1 MSKLPLPDAVAQ
13 FIAYTITEDIGEGDH
28 TSLSCIPA
36 TATGQAQLVMKQEGV
51 LAGVA
56 LAGYIFAAIDPTLS
70 FTPLINDGQF
80 VKTGDKVFTVAGS
93 ARSILMAERLVLN
106 FMQRMSGIA
115 TLTHQFVA
123 ALAGTTTRILDT
135 RKTTPGLRYFEK
147 WAVRIGGGTNHRMGL
162 YDMIMVK
169 DNHIDFAGGIAPAI
183 YNVRNYLRS
192 HNLDLKV
199 EVETRNLTELE
210 AVLADGGVD
219 IVMLDNFTF
228 EDTRQA
234 VAMIDK
240 QLECESS
247 GNITLDTV
255 AEYAACGVDFIS
267 SGALTHSAKSL
278 DMSLKA
284 DF

>member
-1 MSKLPLPDAVAQ
+1 MSNLTLPDDVAQ
-13 FIAYTITEDIGEGDH
+13 FITYTIKEDIGEGDH

-36 TATGQAQLVMKQEGV
+36 AASGQAQLVMKQKGV

-56 LAGYIFAAIDPTLS
+56 LAGYIFAAIDPALS
-70 FTPLINDGQF
+70 FTPHIDDGQS
-80 VKTGDKVFTVAGS
+80 VETGDKVFTVAGS

-115 TLTHQFVA
+115 TLTHQFVS
-123 ALAGTTTRILDT
+123 ALEGTSTRILDT
-135 RKTTPGLRYFEK
+135 RKTTPGMRYFEK

-169 DNHIDFAGGIAPAI
+169 DNHIDFAGGIALAI
-183 YNVRNYLRS
+183 QNVRNYLHA
-192 HNLDLKV
+192 HNLTLKV
-199 EVETRNLTELE
+199 EVETRNLSEL
-210 AVLADGGVD
+210 ATVLAEGGVD

-240 QLECESS
+240 QLACESS
-247 GNITLDTV
+247 GNITINTV